1 MTLSLPVKFA
11 LFSSLITL
19 FGVLGVALMAY
30 VESDRLLQR
39 EAVDN
44 LFESMGTELT
54 NIEKQAKL
62 VKDDVQFLAHS
73 DAVRAF
79 ANRLDTPSVHTAPM
93 LVKHIEQIFSTVLS
107 RREMYYQV
115 RLIGIEHGG
124 REVVRVARLQQGLV
138 VIADDLL
145 QQKGSRDYYLNSVQ
159 LKAGEVLFSDITL
172 NREYGEI
179 TQPPQPMLRVS
190 TAIYSDS
197 GQLRGILLINADFN
211 VFTAMLQKKQDD
223 QSFFIANEQG
233 DYLIHADP
241 AKAMAFEYQRQS
253 RFQRDFLLN
262 AETLI
267 SSFENQDR
275 KIDEYLF
282 DQRGEVLL
290 LGNIHLDQEK
300 RDHIL
305 KVGAVVTLKQLRQQ
319 SIEFR
324 NRMLLLTLF
333 LSVVLGFITYF
344 IARYFTR
351 PINEMIDAAVE
362 IGNGNHHVQIPA
374 KTHDEIGVLGAALQ
388 QMLVHLDETRRK
400 TEALNAALEVKVNK
414 RTAELARLAGALEAQ
429 NSELE
434 NAVLKAE
441 HATLAKGQFLAT
453 MSHEIRTPLN
463 GILGLTELVLAS
475 KMHPA
480 QRARIEIVQSSGQA
494 LLTILNDILDF
505 SKIEAGHMEM
515 KRVDFNPNEMIEHVA
530 NLFARQIN
538 EDEAKLELIARAIP
552 LLPRLLIGD
561 SDRLHQV
568 MLNLLSNA
576 AKFTEQGEIVISVD
590 LLSESATEARVR
602 FQVADTGRGISA
614 KDQQH
619 LFEEFTQA
627 DGTDTRKHGGTGLGL
642 AIVKRLVGLMG
653 GEISVVSETGKGS
666 RFFFDL
672 DLEKSTE
679 IVDGPHHYTAE
690 FAQWRAL
697 VVDDNASNQRMLH
710 DVLVAWNMHC
720 DTSNDGNAALQQLQA
735 MAAKGEHYDV
745 VFIDQQM
752 QGMDGMALARLIK
765 AEAHL
770 ADVKVIMITSLDMT
784 FDQDLREEYGL
795 DGFMRKP
802 VYVHSLF
809 ETSLDVLGARQR
821 KTRHVNI
828 ISTEQRHERILLAED
843 NMVNQQVAV
852 GLLQNQ
858 GFVHID
864 VANNGAEALMCFAEQ
879 PYDLV
884 LMDIQMPELDGIAAT
899 REIRELE
906 LLSDH
911 QPIPIIALTAHTMPE
926 DIQRTHDAGMNDHL
940 AKPLTGKTLA
950 SMLAIWLRLDDGNT
964 NNGHEAGNDA
974 QPNKAELDESNEDA
988 VVDADVLRQLRSDMG
1003 FGVGMILDTYMDE
1016 LPKQVDGLIAAIEAG
1031 NADELRR
1038 HGHRLKGSSR
1048 SVAANAL
1055 GEICFQFEQLGQ
1067 SGQQQDMTTAKLLI
1081 ADLRQQATQV
1091 IDALSDESLN
1101 DIR

>member
-1 MTLSLPVKFA
+1 
-11 LFSSLITL
+11 
-19 FGVLGVALMAY
+19 
-30 VESDRLLQR
+30 
-39 EAVDN
+39 
-44 LFESMGTELT
+44 
-54 NIEKQAKL
+54 
-62 VKDDVQFLAHS
+62 
-73 DAVRAF
+73 
-79 ANRLDTPSVHTAPM
+79 
-93 LVKHIEQIFSTVLS
+93 
-107 RREMYYQV
+107 
-115 RLIGIEHGG
+115 
-124 REVVRVARLQQGLV
+124 
-138 VIADDLL
+138 
-145 QQKGSRDYYLNSVQ
+145 
-159 LKAGEVLFSDITL
+159 
-172 NREYGEI
+172 
-179 TQPPQPMLRVS
+179 
-190 TAIYSDS
+190 
-197 GQLRGILLINADFN
+197 
-211 VFTAMLQKKQDD
+211 
-223 QSFFIANEQG
+223 
-233 DYLIHADP
+233 
-241 AKAMAFEYQRQS
+241 
-253 RFQRDFLLN
+253 
-262 AETLI
+262 
-267 SSFENQDR
+267 
-275 KIDEYLF
+275 
-282 DQRGEVLL
+282 
-290 LGNIHLDQEK
+290 
-300 RDHIL
+300 
-305 KVGAVVTLKQLRQQ
+305 
-319 SIEFR
+319 
-324 NRMLLLTLF
+324 
-333 LSVVLGFITYF
+333 
-344 IARYFTR
+344 
-351 PINEMIDAAVE
+351 
-362 IGNGNHHVQIPA
+362 
-374 KTHDEIGVLGAALQ
+374 
-388 QMLVHLDETRRK
+388 
-400 TEALNAALEVKVNK
+400 
-414 RTAELARLAGALEAQ
+414 
-429 NSELE
+429 
-434 NAVLKAE
+434 
-441 HATLAKGQFLAT
+441 
-453 MSHEIRTPLN
+453 
-463 GILGLTELVLAS
+463 
-475 KMHPA
+475 
-480 QRARIEIVQSSGQA
+480 
-494 LLTILNDILDF
+494 
-505 SKIEAGHMEM
+505 MEM

-538 EDEAKLELIARAIP
+538 EDEAKLELIARGIP
-552 LLPRLLIGD
+552 LLPHLLIGD

-590 LLSESATEARVR
+590 LLSETATEARVR
-602 FQVADTGRGISA
+602 FQIADTGRGISA

-666 RFFFDL
+666 SFFFDL
-672 DLEKSTE
+672 NLEKSTE

-697 VVDDNASNQRMLH
+697 VVDDNNTNRHMLH
-710 DVLVAWNMHC
+710 DVLEAWNMHC

-752 QGMDGMALARLIK
+752 QGMDGMAMARLIK
-765 AEAHL
+765 AEDQL
-770 ADVKVIMITSLDMT
+770 ADLKVIMTTSLDMT

-809 ETSLDVLGARQR
+809 ETSLDVLGVRQR
-821 KTRHVNI
+821 KIRHVDI
-828 ISTEQRHERILLAED
+828 ISTEQRHERVLLAED

-864 VANNGAEALMCFAEQ
+864 VANNGAEALVCFAEQ

-906 LLSDH
+906 LLSDDE
-911 QPIPIIALTAHTMPE
+911 PIPIIALTAHTMPE

-950 SMLAIWLRLDDGNT
+950 SMLAIWLPLDDGHT
-964 NNGHEAGNDA
+964 NNAHAAGNDA
-974 QPNKAELDESNEDA
+974 QSNKAELDESNEAA

-1003 FGVGMILDTYMDE
+1003 FGIGMILDTYMDE

-1067 SGQQQDMTTAKLLI
+1067 SGQQQDMTAAKLLI